1 MSITLPLRPGTRVP
15 SIALVGNPNT
25 GKTTLFNVLC
35 RTRRRTANYPG
46 VTVERHTGLL
56 RLPGG
61 EAELVDLPGT
71 YSLKADSFDEQVVVD
86 SLLGR
91 VAGLPRPDLVIL
103 VLDAS
108 NLTRNLY
115 LYTQLAEL
123 DLPIVIALTM
133 SDTLSENGISLDPAA
148 LEEALGVPV
157 IDVSGERADGVARLS
172 AALDGAL
179 RETPSA
185 SRRRTSRPEF
195 PSVLEQIAGEF
206 RAEAGV
212 LDGVALTQ
220 LEARTLVLENSPS
233 LEALLHGD
241 QRVVVALGA
250 ARKKASNAGVAAPAV
265 VAAARYRWISAIVS
279 AVEHREHR
287 APSRSLRIDAVLTHR
302 LWGPPIFAS
311 IMYVV
316 FASIYAWAKPAM
328 DAIDAAFRF
337 GSDRAQAALS
347 GLPMLQSL
355 VGDGII
361 GGVGAVVIFLPQ
373 IVFLFL
379 FISLLEDSGYL
390 ARAALMMDRL
400 LAWSGLNGRAFIPML
415 SSFACAVPGVMSARV
430 MADPRARLATI
441 LTAPLMSCSAR
452 LPVYVLMI
460 GAFIEPVV
468 GPLAAGLTL
477 FLMHGVGVVIAL
489 PVAFVLNRGVLRT
502 PTVPFVLELPPYR
515 RPHLRST
522 YYRVRDAAAKFLVR
536 SGTIIFALSI
546 VVWAMTYFP
555 RPESVRVAIEHRYA
569 PGIAAARTSGDSAV
583 QLLTRERDRRIS
595 AAFLEQSYLGR
606 AGRTVQPLFAPL
618 GYDWKITVGILGAFP
633 AREVIIATLGI
644 IYSVGDADEHSSDLR
659 ETMRKEKRPDGTAV
673 FTPLTAISIMVF
685 FALCCQCLSTVVTV
699 QRETRSW
706 GWAAFLFT
714 YMTVLAYLVSAAVY
728 QGGRWLGFS

>member
-1 MSITLPLRPGTRVP
+1 MNGTSVVAPETRAPV
-15 SIALVGNPNT
+15 IALVGNPNT

-35 RTRRRTANYPG
+35 RARRRTANYPG
-46 VTVERHTGLL
+46 VTVERQTGLMH
-56 RLPGG
+56 LPEGQ
-61 EAELVDLPGT
+61 AELVDLPGT

-91 VAGLPRPDLVIL
+91 VEGLSRPDLVLL
-103 VLDAS
+103 VLDAG

-123 DLPIVIALTM
+123 GLPVVIALTM
-133 SDTLSENGISLDPAA
+133 TDTLAENGIFLNQSA
-148 LEEALGVPV
+148 LEKALGVPV
-157 IDVSGERADGVARLS
+157 ADVSGESADGVAHLAATVA
-172 AALDGAL
+172 AALAPS
-179 RETPSA
+179 REERVRPNGPDFPRPLEEIA
-185 SRRRTSRPEF
+185 EQFRSR
-195 PSVLEQIAGEF
+195 VGQIKGRE
-206 RAEAGV
+206 
-212 LDGVALTQ
+212 LTQ
-220 LEARTLVLENSPS
+220 LEARTLVLERSPS
-233 LEALLHGD
+233 LEALLED
-241 QRVVVALGA
+241 QGARVALTTF
-250 ARKKASNAGVAAPAV
+250 RQKAVRAGVSAPAV
-265 VAAARYRWISAIVS
+265 VAAARYRWISAVVS
-279 AVEHREHR
+279 QVERREPR
-287 APSRSLRIDAVLTHR
+287 PPSRSARIDALLTHR
-302 LWGPPIFAS
+302 LLGPPIFAG

-316 FASIYAWAKPAM
+316 FASIYAWAKPVM
-328 DAIDAAFRF
+328 NAIDVVFRLA
-337 GSDRAQAALS
+337 SSHASASLS

-373 IVFLFL
+373 ILFLFL
-379 FISLLEDSGYL
+379 FISVLEDSGYL
-390 ARAALMMDRL
+390 SRAALMMDRL

-430 MADPRARLATI
+430 MSDPRARLATI

-460 GAFIEPVV
+460 GAFIEPTV

-477 FLMHGVGVVIAL
+477 FLMHGVGAVTAL
-489 PVAFVLNRGVLRT
+489 PVAFILNRGVLRT

-515 RPHLRST
+515 RPHMRST
-522 YYRVRDAAAKFLVR
+522 YYRVRDAGTKFLVR

-546 VVWAMTYFP
+546 VVWALTYFP
-555 RPESVRVAIEHRYA
+555 RPDLVRVGLHGQYA
-569 PGIAAARTSGDSAV
+569 PRIAAAGSAGDTA
-583 QLLTRERDRRIS
+583 LGERLTRERDQRVAS
-595 AAFLEQSYLGR
+595 AFLEQSYLGR
-606 AGRTVQPLFAPL
+606 AGRFMQPLFAPL

-644 IYSVGDADEHSSDLR
+644 IYSVGDADENSTDLR
-659 ETMRKEKRPDGTAV
+659 EMMRREKRADGRSV
-673 FTPLTAISIMVF
+673 FTPLTALSIMVF

-706 GWAAFLFT
+706 KWAAFLFT
-714 YMTVLAYLVSAAVY
+714 YMTVLAYLASAAVY